1 MKSKHRTTI
10 KTRSARDQQA
20 PRLCATQLSSKG
32 AAAALDVVASSD
44 HLLTNIGLLTS
55 GNSVI
60 LNVEG
65 RSVVIRNGELLI
77 EGAVECLIPPGSRH
91 VEFAAT
97 GDVLR
102 IMVDGK
108 IIREAR

>member
-1 MKSKHRTTI
+1 M
-10 KTRSARDQQA
+10 AA
-20 PRLCATQLSSKG
+20 LFLLATAIRWLASGCPLGWPIGSCVTKVG
-32 AAAALDVVASSD
+32 GLDVVASSD
-44 HLLTNIGLLTS
+44 HLLTNIGLRTS